1 MESKQAKKRRE
12 FCEEFDKIIL
22 DDTMEQWD
30 KWNALIFAR
39 IKSKQD

>member
-1 MESKQAKKRRE
+1 MKTPEEK

-22 DDTMEQWD
+22 DDTMKQWD

-39 IKSKQD
+39 IRSKQETKE

>member
-1 MESKQAKKRRE
+1 MESNQAKRRRK

-22 DDTMEQWD
+22 DDNMEQSD

-39 IKSKQD
+39 IRSRQD

>member
-1 MESKQAKKRRE
+1 MKTSEER

-22 DDTMEQWD
+22 DETMEQWD

-39 IKSKQD
+39 IRSMQDS